1 MTRRRHL
8 LSGGPP
14 VVLRPATADDL
25 ADIVTLLRSHRHEL
39 TGMTSLSTDPALV
52 EARLEDSVATV
63 AALAAGR
70 GVLEPGTAHHVLFVL
85 VDRGRVVGL
94 TGVAVDGGTPS
105 VQLRVT
111 LDDAGENL
119 VARCDVTTDPRTE
132 LESTFLG
139 RTARGRGLG
148 TLLSRGRFLW
158 LHLVADR
165 VPTTLVSYLR
175 GCITDDG
182 IPFWESFARHLGDP
196 PPPPPTDR
204 SVLIGAA
211 VPLDPELAERLG
223 RLHPASRPAFE
234 LLVGEG
240 LHPDGRFDP
249 IDGGPTLSG
258 RLHDTA
264 TARHLRWGRVGAAP
278 ATPTGGPAARESL
291 DVLAAVPDI
300 AAFAATDVTAVVAGP
315 DRVPVPETTT
325 AVVGETR
332 LVVPHD
338 TLAALGLD
346 EGDLIAWSPR
356 RPAPDDTGP
365 VPGPRLDTHRSP
377 QPEATR

>member
-1 MTRRRHL
+1 MSRRRRL
-8 LSGGPP
+8 LSRGAP
-14 VVLRPATADDL
+14 VVLRPAAVDDL
-25 ADIVTLLRSHRHEL
+25 TDIVTLLRSHRHEL
-39 TGMTSLSTDPALV
+39 TGMTSLSTDPALL

-63 AALAAGR
+63 GALAAGR
-70 GVLEPGTAHHVLFVL
+70 GVLEPGTAHHVVFVL
-85 VDRGRVVGL
+85 VDRGRIVGL

-105 VQLRVT
+105 IQLRVT

-119 VARCDVTTDPRTE
+119 VARCDVSTDPRTE

-175 GCITDDG
+175 GCITDAG

-204 SVLIGAA
+204 SVLVGTA

-223 RLHPASRPAFE
+223 RLHPATRPAFE
-234 LLVGEG
+234 LLVAEG

-249 IDGGPTLSG
+249 VDGGPTLSG

-264 TARHLRWGRVGAAP
+264 TARHLRWGRASAAA
-278 ATPTGGPAARESL
+278 ATPAGDPPGGRRL

-300 AAFAATDVTAVVAGP
+300 AAFAATDVTAWVTGP
-315 DRVPVPETTT
+315 EPVPGSGSTT
-325 AVVGETR
+325 APVGEAR
-332 LVVPHD
+332 LVVPD
-338 TLAALGLD
+338 DALAALGLD

-356 RPAPDDTGP
+356 RPAPDDADP
-365 VPGPRLDTHRSP
+365 APRPGLECHRWP